1 MLLSSNLFSLS
12 FSLKNQ
18 WTLGEPKLTT
28 KRRIFMQIHIY
39 TYDTHCVHFWTST
52 FLIKMDKNP
61 QIDNTYLWPTRGW
74 EKRLVCRGWPLQ
86 NLLLTSLTLIL
97 ALAEVSM
104 NAQLNC
110 RARLTP
116 WSLPTTLSSSK
127 SHLLPTS
134 TIGTSS
140 VSFTRRICSLRSCR
154 SLNVDCAVIEYTNT
168 NPWPFFM

>member
-1 MLLSSNLFSLS
+1 MLLSSNPL
-12 FSLKNQ
+12 SLKNQ

-39 TYDTHCVHFWTST
+39 IYHTHCVHFWTSI

-61 QIDNTYLWPTRGW
+61 QIDNAYLWLTRGW
-74 EKRLVCRGWPLQ
+74 EKRLVCSLQ